1 MYDLAIHLQKLG
13 LTKYKSKALAYIMKN
28 PECTAREIS
37 NEADIP
43 YTKVYSVIDNLEDMN
58 FVNSGL
64 GRPKRHVASDLRYV
78 VNFLVSKEEDRCQEI
93 KKSGE
98 RALEKMEIKVN

>member
-28 PECTAREIS
+28 PECTARDIS
-37 NEADIP
+37 NGADIP
-43 YTKVYSVIDNLEDMN
+43 YTKVYDVIDSLEDMN

-64 GRPKRHVASDLRYV
+64 GRPKRHVATDPQYV
-78 VNFLVSKEEDRCQEI
+78 VDFLISKEEDRYQEI
-93 KKSGE
+93 KSSGE
-98 RALEKMEIKVN
+98 KALSLMSAEI